1 MIDKLMQIK
10 KIKGLSNEQL
20 ADAIGI
26 KRITLHRWTNLI
38 SKPSPMALNLIKK
51 YISKN
56 EKVLKNA

>member
-1 MIDKLMQIK
+1 MQIK